1 MFLIGKAAGLMR
13 YAHFVLLIQLD
24 EDEELDQWQVIISL
38 KTIKLHMY
46 SKIDRGAHSNIKK
59 SEYFLITSNCSIV
72 LLKL

>member
-46 SKIDRGAHSNIKK
+46 RKK
-59 SEYFLITSNCSIV
+59 
-72 LLKL
+72 